1 MASKKKQKVH
11 MDGIHMSRTLK
22 EICEADKI
30 RHQLEGIPVGKVL
43 LIPSNL
49 ADRDE
54 NRMRRTPTERIKVKF
69 RVVAKTK
76 NMLVCERGNGTR
88 ECFSFGDLVILQK
101 KYGGLIDGKSE

>member
-1 MASKKKQKVH
+1 MASKKKPTVH
-11 MDGIHMSRTLK
+11 VDRIHMSNTLK

-30 RHQLEGIPVGKVL
+30 RHQLQRIPVGKVL
-43 LIPSNL
+43 LIPSDL

-54 NRMRRTPTERIKVKF
+54 NRKKRTPKERIKVKF
-69 RVVAKTK
+69 RVVGKTR

-88 ECFSFGDLVILQK
+88 ECFTYGDLVILQK

>member
-11 MDGIHMSRTLK
+11 VDGIHMSRTLK

-43 LIPSNL
+43 LIPSDL

-54 NRMRRTPTERIKVKF
+54 NRRKTSARDVVTAKF
-69 RVVAKTK
+69 RVVGKTR
-76 NMLVCERGNGTR
+76 NMLVCERLNGTK
-88 ECFSFGDLVILQK
+88 ECFTFADLLILEK
-101 KYGGLIDGKSE
+101 KHGGRIDGKLK